1 MKLITAIIRPYKLED
16 VRSELENIGIKG
28 ITISEVQGFG
38 NTKGHAENYRGVQ
51 VLVEYIP
58 KIKVEIACSD
68 AEYERTIE
76 AIIKGAKTG
85 GIGDGKI
92 FVRNLEQVI
101 RIRTGESGDDAIYP
115 VAIRL
120 AAHLRRKLAR
130 ASLRRTLSA
139 PHSHSL
145 AFATSEARC

>member
-16 VRSELENIGIKG
+16 VRSELESIGIKG
-28 ITISEVQGFG
+28 STISEVQGFG
-38 NTKGHAENYRGVQ
+38 NTKGHAENYRGVP
-51 VLVEYIP
+51 VFVEYIP

-68 AEYERTIE
+68 AEYKQTIE

-101 RIRTGESGDDAIYP
+101 RIRTGESGNDAI
-115 VAIRL
+115 
-120 AAHLRRKLAR
+120 
-130 ASLRRTLSA
+130 
-139 PHSHSL
+139 
-145 AFATSEARC
+145 

>member
-38 NTKGHAENYRGVQ
+38 NTKGHAENYRCVQ

-68 AEYERTIE
+68 AEYERKIE

-101 RIRTGESGDDAIYP
+101 RIRTGESGDDAI
-115 VAIRL
+115 
-120 AAHLRRKLAR
+120 
-130 ASLRRTLSA
+130 
-139 PHSHSL
+139 
-145 AFATSEARC
+145 

>member
-28 ITISEVQGFG
+28 ITIIEVQGFG

-101 RIRTGESGDDAIYP
+101 RIRTGESGDDAI
-115 VAIRL
+115 
-120 AAHLRRKLAR
+120 
-130 ASLRRTLSA
+130 
-139 PHSHSL
+139 
-145 AFATSEARC
+145 